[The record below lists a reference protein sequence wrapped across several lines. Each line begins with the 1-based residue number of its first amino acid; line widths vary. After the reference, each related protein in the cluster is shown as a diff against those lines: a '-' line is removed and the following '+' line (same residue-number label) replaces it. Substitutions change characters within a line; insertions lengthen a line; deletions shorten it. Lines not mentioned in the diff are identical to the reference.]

1 MIPNDDCAAQPTRL
15 ERSHKTIPALME
27 NDADM
32 DIPDLPG
39 QSSSAAARPARTKP
53 VQPRGQPAQRSCDA
67 NAIRTLVL
75 TGIPAD
81 VDKNTL
87 WKRVRKVAGI
97 EEGKNE
103 ALHFPV
109 DVVAGEET
117 KETLGQTANIV
128 FTSHSKAVAAIPM
141 LHAHTYKGALL
152 SCVLK
157 KRIEAAGGASG
168 DASGKANRAGR
179 LIVRNLAWNTTEMDL
194 RKRFLPF
201 GPILGI
207 NLPTTASKLPHKD
220 PSKPPPPP
228 RARGFAFVWFL
239 SKKDAEE
246 AIEKMNDTEINERKI
261 TVDWAVSKDKYEE
274 AKKEEGGDDKEAVE
288 AVLADEKKDG
298 SDDAEAEDE
307 DMEDEGDAEAEAA
320 ETMEVD
326 EEESKP
332 VKPVLPDVEE
342 GSTLFVRNVPFEVTE
357 EELRNLYVVTGLTIE
372 RYCD

>member
-1 MIPNDDCAAQPTRL
+1 
-15 ERSHKTIPALME
+15 
-27 NDADM
+27 
-32 DIPDLPG
+32 
-39 QSSSAAARPARTKP
+39 
-53 VQPRGQPAQRSCDA
+53 
-67 NAIRTLVL
+67 LVL

-97 EEGKNE
+97 EEDKNE

-109 DVVAGEET
+109 DVAEDS
-117 KETLGQTANIV
+117 KETLGQTANVV
-128 FTSHSKAVAAIPM
+128 FVSHSKAVEAIPM

-157 KRIEAAGGASG
+157 KRIESVGGASG

-179 LIVRNLAWNTTEMDL
+179 LIVRNLAWNTTETEL

-239 SKKDAEE
+239 SKKDAER
-246 AIEKMNDTEINERKI
+246 AIEEMNDVEINERKI
-261 TVDWAVSKDKYEE
+261 TVDFAVSKDKFEE
-274 AKKEEGGDDKEAVE
+274 AKKDEDEVVVDNILDVPAGDATMEANEEQEEAKDDKMDVE
-288 AVLADEKKDG
+288 ADN
-298 SDDAEAEDE
+298 
-307 DMEDEGDAEAEAA
+307 
-320 ETMEVD
+320 D
-326 EEESKP
+326 EEDVKP
-332 VKPVLPDVEE
+332 VKPVLPAVEE
-342 GSTLFVRNVPFEVTE
+342 GSTLFIRNVPFEVTE
-357 EELRNLYVVTGLTIE
+357 EELRNL
-372 RYCD
+372 